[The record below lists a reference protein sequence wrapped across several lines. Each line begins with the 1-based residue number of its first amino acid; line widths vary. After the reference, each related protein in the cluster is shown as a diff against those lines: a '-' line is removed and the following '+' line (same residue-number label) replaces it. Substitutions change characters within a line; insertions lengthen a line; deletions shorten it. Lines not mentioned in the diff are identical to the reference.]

1 LRGCRAAVE
10 SVGRFGGTSAV
21 VDVIGRRAFIAGAA
35 GAAAG
40 LVPVGVVRAQ
50 VAEVERRTGSRFT
63 SLSANPWRAPGT
75 RVIDVPEFA
84 DANSIWGATGRDV
97 AGRIWIGVS
106 AKLPGASAHLLRFD
120 PASNAWRDLGSV
132 VEQLA
137 AAGALAPGAG
147 QVKIHS
153 KIVPGDDGRLY
164 FTSMDE
170 EGEAEDGSAL
180 PKWGSHL
187 WRVDVESGRWEHLF
201 AAPEGLVAAAGGG
214 RWLYALGYWD
224 HVLYRFDT
232 DTQQQ
237 RRVVVGA
244 VGGHASRNVIAG
256 TDGHA
261 FVPRVTRDGYGMLSA
276 VLVEFDTDLREQAV
290 TPLEHYF
297 GEPAAAED
305 HGIVGL
311 AALADG
317 RSLFTT
323 HAGHLY
329 AIEPRQGAPAR
340 VSAVGWFHPQ
350 GASYAPSLFALDGRT
365 LVAGIARR
373 GDRYEWIVFDLAS
386 RTSRAFPFDTHEVVG
401 PLLYGSITRD
411 DAGRCYV
418 GGWQSTAEG
427 GHRPLLIQVNLSD

>member
-1 LRGCRAAVE
+1 M
-10 SVGRFGGTSAV
+10 
-21 VDVIGRRAFIAGAA
+21 IGRRSLILAAA
-35 GAAAG
+35 GAVTGSIFCRSA
-40 LVPVGVVRAQ
+40 RAQ
-50 VAEVERRTGSRFT
+50 LAEVEKRTGSRFAP
-63 SLSANPWRAPGT
+63 LPANPWRAPRT
-75 RVIDVPEFA
+75 RVIEVPGFV

-97 AGRIWIGVS
+97 AGRIWVGVS
-106 AKLPGASAHLLRFD
+106 AKAPGGSAHLMRFD
-120 PASNAWRDLGSV
+120 PATNAWRDLGGV
-132 VEQLA
+132 VERLA
-137 AAGALAPGAG
+137 EADALRPGAG

-153 KIVPGDDGRLY
+153 KIVPGEEGRLY

-214 RWLYALGYWD
+214 RWIYALGYWD

-232 DTQQQ
+232 VTQQQ
-237 RRVVVGA
+237 QRVVVGA

-256 TDGHA
+256 SDGHA
-261 FVPRVTRDGYGMLSA
+261 FVPRVTRDGYGMLRA
-276 VLVEFDTDLREQAV
+276 VLVEFDTELRERAV

-297 GEPAAAED
+297 GEAAAAED

-311 AALADG
+311 ATLADG

-329 AIEPRQGAPAR
+329 AIEPREGAAAR
-340 VSAVGWFHPQ
+340 IAALGWFHPQ

-373 GDRYEWIVFDLAS
+373 GERYEWIVFDLAS
-386 RTSRAFPFDTHEVVG
+386 RTSKAFAFDTHDVSG

-411 DAGRCYV
+411 NSGRCYV
-418 GGWQSTAEG
+418 GGWQSTASG
-427 GHRPLLIQVNLSD
+427 GHRPLLIQVDVE

>member
-1 LRGCRAAVE
+1 M
-10 SVGRFGGTSAV
+10 
-21 VDVIGRRAFIAGAA
+21 IGRRSLILAAA
-35 GAAAG
+35 GAVTGYIFSGSA
-40 LVPVGVVRAQ
+40 RAQ
-50 VAEVERRTGSRFT
+50 PADVEKRTGSRFAPLP
-63 SLSANPWRAPGT
+63 SNPWRAPRT
-75 RVIDVPEFA
+75 RVIDVPGFV
-84 DANSIWGATGRDV
+84 DANSIWGATGRDA
-97 AGRIWIGVS
+97 AGRIWVGVS
-106 AKLPGASAHLLRFD
+106 AKAPGGSAHLMQFD
-120 PASNAWRDLGSV
+120 PANNAWRDFGGV
-132 VEQLA
+132 VERLA
-137 AAGALAPGAG
+137 EADVSPPGAG

-214 RWLYALGYWD
+214 RWIYALGYWD

-232 DTQQQ
+232 VTQQQ

-261 FVPRVTRDGYGMLSA
+261 FVPRVKRDGYGMLSA
-276 VLVEFDTDLREQAV
+276 VLVEFDSELREHAV

-329 AIEPRQGAPAR
+329 SIEPRESAPAR

-386 RTSRAFPFDTHEVVG
+386 RRSKAFPFDTHEVVG
-401 PLLYGSITRD
+401 PLLYGSMTRD

-418 GGWQSTAEG
+418 GGWQSIAGG
-427 GHRPLLIQVNLSD
+427 GHRPLLMQVDVD

>member
-1 LRGCRAAVE
+1 MRAIGLARLPRE
-10 SVGRFGGTSAV
+10 ARRPRCAAG
-21 VDVIGRRAFIAGAA
+21 DVIGRRAFIAGAA
-35 GAAAG
+35 GVATGLAFAG
-40 LVPVGVVRAQ
+40 PTRAQ
-50 VAEVERRTGSRFT
+50 PADVEQRTGSRFGP
-63 SLSANPWRAPGT
+63 LPADPWRAPRT
-75 RVIDVPEFA
+75 RVIEVPGFV
-84 DANSIWGATGRDV
+84 DANSIWGATGHDA

-106 AKLPGASAHLLRFD
+106 AKAPGGSAHLMRFD
-120 PASNAWRDLGSV
+120 PATNAWRDFGSV
-132 VEQLA
+132 VERLA
-137 AAGALAPGAG
+137 EAGALRPGAG

-153 KIVPGDDGRLY
+153 KIVRGDDGWLY

-187 WRVDVESGRWEHLF
+187 WRVDPASGRWVHLF

-214 RWLYALGYWD
+214 RWVYALGYWD
-224 HVLYRFDT
+224 HVLYRYDT
-232 DTQQQ
+232 VTRQH

-256 TDGHA
+256 ADGHA
-261 FVPRVTRDGYGMLSA
+261 FVPRVTRDGYGLLRA
-276 VLVEFDTDLREQAV
+276 ALVEFDTDLREQAA
-290 TPLEHYF
+290 TPLDHYF

-305 HGIVGL
+305 HGVVGL

-317 RSLFTT
+317 RSLFIT

-329 AIEPRQGAPAR
+329 AIEPREGAAAR
-340 VSAVGWFHPQ
+340 ISALGWFHPQ
-350 GASYAPSLFALDGRT
+350 GPSYAPSLFALDGRT

-373 GDRYEWIVFDLAS
+373 GERYEWIVFDL
-386 RTSRAFPFDTHEVVG
+386 TSRKSRALAFDTHAVVG

-418 GGWQSTAEG
+418 GGWQSTADG
-427 GHRPLLIQVNLSD
+427 GHRPLLIQAALAD

>member
-1 LRGCRAAVE
+1 M
-10 SVGRFGGTSAV
+10 
-21 VDVIGRRAFIAGAA
+21 IGRRSFIVAAA

-40 LVPVGVVRAQ
+40 LTFAGSTRAQ
-50 VAEVERRTGSRFT
+50 LADVEKRTGSRFGP
-63 SLSANPWRAPGT
+63 LPADPWRAPRT
-75 RVIDVPEFA
+75 RVIDVPGFA
-84 DANSIWGATGRDV
+84 DANSIWGATGRDS

-106 AKLPGASAHLLRFD
+106 AKAPGSSAHLLRFD
-120 PASNAWRDLGSV
+120 PASDAWRDLGSV
-132 VEQLA
+132 VDRLA
-137 AAGALAPGAG
+137 AANALRPGAG

-153 KIVPGDDGRLY
+153 KIVPADDGRLY

-180 PKWGSHL
+180 PTWGSHL
-187 WRVDVESGRWEHLF
+187 WRVDVESERWDHLF

-214 RWLYALGYWD
+214 RWIYALGYWD

-232 DTQQQ
+232 VTQQQ

-256 TDGHA
+256 SDGHA

-276 VLVEFDTDLREQAV
+276 MLVEFDTELREQAV

-329 AIEPRQGAPAR
+329 SIEPRKGAAAR
-340 VSAVGWFHPQ
+340 INALGWFHPQ
-350 GASYAPSLFALDGRT
+350 GASYAPSLFVLDGRT

-373 GDRYEWIVFDLAS
+373 GERYEWIVFDLAL
-386 RTSRAFPFDTHEVVG
+386 RTSKAFAFDTHDVCG

-411 DAGRCYV
+411 NSGRCYV
-418 GGWQSTAEG
+418 GGWQSTASG
-427 GHRPLLIQVNLSD
+427 GHRPLLIQVDVE

>member
-1 LRGCRAAVE
+1 M
-10 SVGRFGGTSAV
+10 
-21 VDVIGRRAFIAGAA
+21 IGRRSLILAAA
-35 GAAAG
+35 GAVTGSIFSGSA
-40 LVPVGVVRAQ
+40 RAQ
-50 VAEVERRTGSRFT
+50 PADVEKRTGSRFAPLP
-63 SLSANPWRAPGT
+63 SNPWRAPRT
-75 RVIDVPEFA
+75 RVIDVPGFV
-84 DANSIWGATGRDV
+84 DANSIWGATGRDA
-97 AGRIWIGVS
+97 AGRIWVGVS
-106 AKLPGASAHLLRFD
+106 AKAPGGSAHLMQFD
-120 PASNAWRDLGSV
+120 PANSAWRDFGGV
-132 VEQLA
+132 VERLA
-137 AAGALAPGAG
+137 EADVSPPGAG

-170 EGEAEDGSAL
+170 EGEAEDGSQL

-214 RWLYALGYWD
+214 RWIYALGYWD
-224 HVLYRFDT
+224 HVLYQFDT
-232 DTQQQ
+232 VTQQQ

-256 TDGHA
+256 ADGHA
-261 FVPRVTRDGYGMLSA
+261 FVPRVKRDGYGMLSA
-276 VLVEFDTDLREQAV
+276 VLVEFDMELREQAV

-329 AIEPRQGAPAR
+329 SIEPREGAPAQ
-340 VSAVGWFHPQ
+340 VSAAGWFHPQ

-386 RTSRAFPFDTHEVVG
+386 RRSKAFPFDTHEVVG
-401 PLLYGSITRD
+401 PLLYGSMTRD

-418 GGWQSTAEG
+418 GGWQSIAGG
-427 GHRPLLIQVNLSD
+427 GHRPLLMQVDVD

>member
-1 LRGCRAAVE
+1 VAV
-10 SVGRFGGTSAV
+10 
-21 VDVIGRRAFIAGAA
+21 A

-40 LVPVGVVRAQ
+40 MTVAGSARAQ
-50 VAEVERRTGSRFT
+50 FADVERRTGSRFGL
-63 SLSANPWRAPGT
+63 LSADPWRAPRT
-75 RVIDVPEFA
+75 RVIEVPGFV
-84 DANSIWGATGRDV
+84 DANSIWGATGRD
-97 AGRIWIGVS
+97 ATGRIWIGVS
-106 AKLPGASAHLLRFD
+106 AKAPGGSAHLMQFD
-120 PASNAWRDLGSV
+120 PVTNAWRDFGGV
-132 VEQLA
+132 VERLA
-137 AAGALAPGAG
+137 EVDVLRPGAG

-170 EGEAEDGSAL
+170 EGEVEDGSAL

-214 RWLYALGYWD
+214 RWIYALGYWD
-224 HVLYRFDT
+224 HVLYQFDSVT
-232 DTQQQ
+232 RQQQ
-237 RRVVVGA
+237 RVVVGA

-256 TDGHA
+256 ADGHA
-261 FVPRVTRDGYGMLSA
+261 FVPRVTRDGYGTLRA
-276 VLVEFDTDLREQAV
+276 VLVEFDTELRERAV

-297 GEPAAAED
+297 AETPAAED

-323 HAGHLY
+323 HTGHLY
-329 AIEPRQGAPAR
+329 SIEPREGAAAR
-340 VSAVGWFHPQ
+340 ITALGWFHPQ

-401 PLLYGSITRD
+401 PLLYGSTTRD

-418 GGWQSTAEG
+418 GGWQSTADG
-427 GHRPLLIQVNLSD
+427 GHRPLLIQVELGD

>member
-1 LRGCRAAVE
+1 M
-10 SVGRFGGTSAV
+10 
-21 VDVIGRRAFIAGAA
+21 IGRRSLILAAA
-35 GAAAG
+35 GAVTGSIFSGSAGAQAAD
-40 LVPVGVVRAQ
+40 
-50 VAEVERRTGSRFT
+50 VEKRTGSRFAPLP
-63 SLSANPWRAPGT
+63 SNPWRAPRT
-75 RVIDVPEFA
+75 RVIDVPGFV
-84 DANSIWGATGRDV
+84 DANSIWGATGRDA
-97 AGRIWIGVS
+97 AGRIWVGVS
-106 AKLPGASAHLLRFD
+106 AKAPGGSAHLMQFD
-120 PASNAWRDLGSV
+120 PATNAWRDFGGV
-132 VEQLA
+132 VDRLA
-137 AAGALAPGAG
+137 EAHVSPPGAG

-153 KIVPGDDGRLY
+153 KIVPGDDGRFY

-214 RWLYALGYWD
+214 RWIYALGYWD
-224 HVLYRFDT
+224 HVLYQFDT
-232 DTQQQ
+232 VTQQQ

-244 VGGHASRNVIAG
+244 VGGHASRNVVVG

-261 FVPRVTRDGYGMLSA
+261 FVPRVKRDGYGMLSA
-276 VLVEFDTDLREQAV
+276 VLVEFDSELREQAV

-329 AIEPRQGAPAR
+329 SIEPREGAPAR
-340 VSAVGWFHPQ
+340 VSPVGWFHPQ

-386 RTSRAFPFDTHEVVG
+386 RTSRAFPFDTHGVVG

-418 GGWQSTAEG
+418 GGWQSISGG
-427 GHRPLLIQVNLSD
+427 GHRPLLMQVDVD

>member
-1 LRGCRAAVE
+1 M
-10 SVGRFGGTSAV
+10 
-21 VDVIGRRAFIAGAA
+21 AA

-40 LVPVGVVRAQ
+40 MVWAGAVRAQ
-50 VAEVERRTGSRFT
+50 VAEVARRTGSRFT
-63 SLSANPWRAPGT
+63 SLPANPWRAPGT
-75 RVIDVPEFA
+75 RVVDVPEFA

-106 AKLPGASAHLLRFD
+106 AKTPGASAHLMRFD
-120 PASNAWRDLGSV
+120 PASSEWCDLGSV

-153 KIVPGDDGRLY
+153 RIVSGDDGRLY

-187 WRVDVESGRWEHLF
+187 WRVAVESGRWEHLF

-214 RWLYALGYWD
+214 RWIYALGYWD
-224 HVLYRFDT
+224 HVLYQYDT
-232 DTQQQ
+232 VTRQQ
-237 RRVVVGA
+237 RRIVVGA
-244 VGGHASRNVIAG
+244 VGGHASRNMIAG
-256 TDGHA
+256 ADGHA
-261 FVPRVTRDGYGMLSA
+261 FVPRVTRDGYGLLRA
-276 VLVEFDTDLREQAV
+276 ALVEFDTDLRERAA

-317 RSLFTT
+317 RSLFIT

-329 AIEPRQGAPAR
+329 AVEPHGGAAAR
-340 VSAVGWFHPQ
+340 ISPLGWFHPQ
-350 GASYAPSLFALDGRT
+350 GASYAPSLFALDGGT

-373 GDRYEWIVFDLAS
+373 DERYEWIVFDLAS
-386 RTSRAFPFDTHEVVG
+386 RTSRVFAFDTHAVVG

-418 GGWQSTAEG
+418 GGRQPTANG
-427 GHRPLLIQVNLSD
+427 GHRPLLLQVAPPD

>member
-1 LRGCRAAVE
+1 MITRRCFVLATAALITGAGQARAA
-10 SVGRFGGTSAV
+10 ST
-21 VDVIGRRAFIAGAA
+21 D
-35 GAAAG
+35 
-40 LVPVGVVRAQ
+40 
-50 VAEVERRTGSRFT
+50 VERRTGSRFGPPP
-63 SLSANPWRAPGT
+63 ANPWQAPRT
-75 RVIDVPEFA
+75 QVLDVPDFF
-84 DANSIWGATGRDV
+84 DANSIWGATGRDSV
-97 AGRIWIGVS
+97 GRIWVGVS
-106 AKLPGASAHLLRFD
+106 AKAPGASAHLMRFD
-120 PASNAWRDLGSV
+120 PGSNQWRDLGSV
-132 VEQLA
+132 VERLA
-137 AAGALAPGAG
+137 ASGALRPGAG

-153 KIVPGDDGRLY
+153 KIVPGDDGHLY

-187 WRVDVESGRWEHLF
+187 WRVEVESGRWEHLF

-214 RWLYALGYWD
+214 RWIYALGYWD

-232 DTQQQ
+232 VTQQQ
-237 RRVVVGA
+237 QRVVVGA

-261 FVPRVTRDGYGMLSA
+261 FVPRVTRDGYGMLRA
-276 VLVEFDTDLREQAV
+276 VLVEFDTELREQAV
-290 TPLEHYF
+290 TPLDHYF
-297 GEPAAAED
+297 GETATAED
-305 HGIVGL
+305 HGIVGI

-329 AIEPRQGAPAR
+329 SIEPREGAAAR
-340 VSAVGWFHPQ
+340 IGALGWFHPQ
-350 GASYAPSLFALDGRT
+350 GASYASSLFALDGRT

-373 GDRYEWIVFDLAS
+373 GERYEWVVFDLAL
-386 RTSRAFPFDTHEVVG
+386 RKSRAFAFDTHEVSG

-418 GGWQSTAEG
+418 GGWQSTAGG
-427 GHRPLLIQVNLSD
+427 GHRPLLIQVDVGD

>member
-1 LRGCRAAVE
+1 MIRRRSFIVAV
-10 SVGRFGGTSAV
+10 
-21 VDVIGRRAFIAGAA
+21 A

-40 LVPVGVVRAQ
+40 MTVAGSARAQ
-50 VAEVERRTGSRFT
+50 FADVERRTGSRFGL
-63 SLSANPWRAPGT
+63 LSADPWRAPRT
-75 RVIDVPEFA
+75 RVIEVPGFV
-84 DANSIWGATGRDV
+84 DANSIWGATGRD
-97 AGRIWIGVS
+97 ATGRIWIGVS
-106 AKLPGASAHLLRFD
+106 AKAPGGSAHLMQFD
-120 PASNAWRDLGSV
+120 PVTNAWRDFGGV
-132 VEQLA
+132 VERLA
-137 AAGALAPGAG
+137 EVDVLRPGAG

-170 EGEAEDGSAL
+170 EGEVEDGSAL

-214 RWLYALGYWD
+214 RWIYALGYWD
-224 HVLYRFDT
+224 HVLYQFDSVT
-232 DTQQQ
+232 RQQQ
-237 RRVVVGA
+237 RVVVGA

-256 TDGHA
+256 ADGHA
-261 FVPRVTRDGYGMLSA
+261 FVPRVTRDGYGTLRA
-276 VLVEFDTDLREQAV
+276 VLVEFDTELRERAV

-297 GEPAAAED
+297 AETPAAED

-323 HAGHLY
+323 HTGHLY
-329 AIEPRQGAPAR
+329 SIEPREGAAAR
-340 VSAVGWFHPQ
+340 ITALGWFHPQ

-401 PLLYGSITRD
+401 PLLYGSTTRD

-418 GGWQSTAEG
+418 GGWQSTADG
-427 GHRPLLIQVNLSD
+427 GHRPLLIQVELGD

>member
-1 LRGCRAAVE
+1 MRAWCCRE
-10 SVGRFGGTSAV
+10 GRE
-21 VDVIGRRAFIAGAA
+21 VILGRRRFVLAAAALVAGAGPA
-35 GAAAG
+35 S
-40 LVPVGVVRAQ
+40 AQ
-50 VAEVERRTGSRFT
+50 ITEVEKRTGSRFAP
-63 SLSANPWRAPGT
+63 LQGDPWRAPRT
-75 RVIDVPEFA
+75 RILDAPDFA
-84 DANSIWGATGRDV
+84 DANSIWGATGRD
-97 AGRIWIGVS
+97 ASGHIWIGVS
-106 AKLPGASAHLLRFD
+106 AKVPGGSAHLMRFD
-120 PASNAWRDLGSV
+120 PASSEWRDHGSV
-132 VEQLA
+132 VERLA
-137 AAGALAPGAG
+137 EAGALHPGAG

-187 WRVDVESGRWEHLF
+187 WRIDPVSGRWEHLL

-214 RWLYALGYWD
+214 RWIHALGYWD

-232 DTQQQ
+232 VTQEQ

-244 VGGHASRNVIAG
+244 VGGHVSRNMIASP
-256 TDGHA
+256 DGHA
-261 FVPRVTRDGYGMLSA
+261 FVPRVTRDSYGTLRA
-276 VLVEFDTDLREQAV
+276 ALVEFDADLQERAA
-290 TPLEHYF
+290 TPLEFYF
-297 GEPAAAED
+297 GEAPSAED

-323 HAGHLY
+323 HAGQLY
-329 AIEPRQGAPAR
+329 SIEPREGAAAR
-340 VSAVGWFHPQ
+340 ITALGWFHPR

-373 GDRYEWIVFDLAS
+373 DDRYEWIVFDLAS
-386 RTSRAFPFDTHEVVG
+386 RTSRAFPFDTHDVPG

-418 GGWQSTAEG
+418 GGWRSTPD
-427 GHRPLLIQVNLSD
+427 GHRPLLIQVGVE